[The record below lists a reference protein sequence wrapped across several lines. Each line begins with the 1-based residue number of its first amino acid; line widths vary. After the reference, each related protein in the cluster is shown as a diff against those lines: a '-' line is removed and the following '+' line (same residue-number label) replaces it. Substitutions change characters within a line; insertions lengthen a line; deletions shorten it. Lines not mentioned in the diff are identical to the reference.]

1 VLTEFFC
8 PRLKK
13 KNASIVEIPRQRKVK
28 VRFLKNVFIHITP
41 LCNQITII
49 KGKNPYCV
57 IKNKK

>member
-1 VLTEFFC
+1 LLTGWST
-8 PRLKK
+8 RLKK